1 MEPTMQPRAYVLL
14 IALAALPQTIAA
26 QGTARP
32 MAPASSTSPV
42 ADALRAMQQRF
53 SRILIAAAEAMPAD
67 KYNYRPT
74 PAQMSFADIQAHL
87 PNEGNDVLCSNV
99 AALATPQRAKADTTA
114 AKDHLVAR
122 LRETFHCRAT

>member
-74 PAQMSFADIQAHL
+74 PAQMSFPEIQPPLANTATHL
-87 PNEGNDVLCSNV
+87 LRRN
-99 AALATPQRAKADTTA
+99 AA
-114 AKDHLVAR
+114 
-122 LRETFHCRAT
+122 

>member
-53 SRILIAAAEAMPAD
+53 SRILIAAAEAMPAG
-67 KYNYRPT
+67 KYNYPPT
-74 PAQMSFADIQAHL
+74 PPHMTFPHIQPHPPTHRTHL
-87 PNEGNDVLCSNV
+87 P
-99 AALATPQRAKADTTA
+99 PTTISA
-114 AKDHLVAR
+114 V
-122 LRETFHCRAT
+122 